1 MAVDDVDREFAARF
15 VDAFADVW
23 STPDVDKHESLW
35 SDDIV
40 LVQPMMGTLR
50 GKRACRAG
58 FERIFAL
65 VPDLVAEVHSYGHG
79 DKQVFIEF
87 TLSGTYGGKPITW
100 RAVDRFTFTDGLIA
114 ERVSFFDG
122 VPLVMTLL
130 GRPRGWTRLRW
141 LAPWAR

>member
-1 MAVDDVDREFAARF
+1 MDDVDERFAARF
-15 VDAFADVW
+15 VQKFADVW
-23 STPDVDKHESLW
+23 AAPDLEKHESLW

-40 LVQPMMGTLR
+40 LIQPMSRTMR
-50 GKRACRAG
+50 GKKACRAG
-58 FERIFAL
+58 FARIFKL
-65 VPDLVAEVHSYGHG
+65 IPDLTAEVHSYAHN

-114 ERVSFFDG
+114 ERVSFFDA

-130 GRPRGWTRLRW
+130 RRPRGWARAARS
-141 LAPWAR
+141 APGFSAV